1 MSVNLDLRS
10 GVVFALQA
18 VVVVMAGV
26 ATKVIVKKALDL
38 YRAAYASKDN
48 KMSWLYRAAYASKDN
63 KMSWKTVEYISD
75 KLAQMV
81 TISGLFCLAYGYY
94 GKHAPEMGKT
104 L

>member
-10 GVVFALQA
+10 GVVHALQIL
-18 VVVVMAGV
+18 VVLMAGV
-26 ATKVIVKKALDL
+26 AAKAIVEKAFDL
-38 YRAAYASKDN
+38 YKAAYASKGN
-48 KMSWLYRAAYASKDN
+48 KMSE
-63 KMSWKTVEYISD
+63 KTVEYISD